1 MIFDIVCILVAVGLS
16 LRGIKNATKGK
27 IPLVISLVAS
37 ALISSSL
44 IHIYMKFLN
53 LPKDIPAG
61 VVSFI
66 ITFAFIYVI
75 ISAPTLILSV
85 VVLGSLVIVA
95 LGIIVTFIPSDIQ
108 TTILENSKIFPVI
121 LPLIDKIK
129 GILPKF
135 Q

>member
-85 VVLGSLVIVA
+85 VVLGSLVIVV